1 MSSDKGWVYK
11 IVPEVE
17 DINTESTLTL
27 DDVISGVGTVG
38 VWTGDWKD
46 EPVTEICW
54 GVAPKFQG
62 NKFAKK
68 AVNMILEKAKN
79 DGRWG
84 TIHVFTTTSNIP
96 SNALCVSCGF
106 QFKGEEKVD
115 YDGRDLYTNHYTYE
129 TTNVDTSV

>member
-1 MSSDKGWVYK
+1 MNYMQSGKGWVYK
-11 IVPEVE
+11 IVPEPDDLPDGTSLQAK
-17 DINTESTLTL
+17 DIQG
-27 DDVISGVGTVG
+27 GVGTCG
-38 VWTGDWKD
+38 LWFGSWKD

-68 AVNMILEKAKN
+68 AINMLLSMAVN

-84 TIHVFTTTSNIP
+84 TIHVFTATTNTA

-106 QFKGEEKVD
+106 QYLEEETVD
-115 YDGRDLYTNHYTYE
+115 YDGHDMHSHHYIYE
-129 TTNVDTSV
+129 TKRD